1 MGYLQYDLFIFVAS
15 LLTAAVLLRKASQER
30 QFRKFAQ
37 ANTCQPPSHSANI
50 LPWGIDRMWRLVRL
64 TSQGAD
70 VLETIIMPSFR
81 DHGWTFQSTG
91 LFGEESLLTADP
103 ENLRAVFAT
112 KFSDFGTGHRRA
124 GAFGYMVGKCIFTT
138 DGAFWEHSRALF
150 RPHFATGQINDIE
163 ATERA
168 VQDLFQAL
176 SAQYDGD
183 RRWTQM
189 VDLQTLFLRF
199 TLDTGTEF
207 LFGASVKSQLAAI
220 PGALPNDSVD
230 EVTRVAADN
239 AGHGMG
245 FTEAFHIASVEVT
258 KRAKLQGL
266 YWLADS
272 KRARQAVRYLQQFV
286 DHLVENTLNRSERD
300 EVKDQERREKFTL
313 LKALARETQDPVEL
327 RDQALFTLVAARD
340 TTAALLT
347 WMFLMLTKHPSVFRT
362 LRAAVLADFGTA
374 EEEHTSNDITI
385 STLKR
390 CRYLQWVM
398 YETLR
403 LYPPGPL
410 NSRVATKDTVLPTG
424 GGPHGKDPVA
434 VRKGWTVN
442 LCVYAMQRRIDLWGD
457 DALDFKPE
465 RWEKRKLDWTF
476 LPFSGGPRICLGR
489 ESKTSPSSLTLH
501 KKSKRKR
508 EKGKK
513 GRVRAFYFYFYFL
526 LFLFRPFSPHASDT
540 PSPEQYALTEA
551 GYLTVRLLQRF
562 DEIEALDDLTEIAQ
576 TVTVTLKAKHGVNVR
591 LRRT

>member
-1 MGYLQYDLFIFVAS
+1 M
-15 LLTAAVLLRKASQER
+15 
-30 QFRKFAQ
+30 
-37 ANTCQPPSHSANI
+37 
-50 LPWGIDRMWRLVRL
+50 
-64 TSQGAD
+64 
-70 VLETIIMPSFR
+70 LESIIMPSFR
-81 DHGWTFQSTG
+81 DHGWTFQSSG

-138 DGAFWEHSRALF
+138 DGVFWEHSRALF

-168 VQDLFQAL
+168 VQDLFRAL
-176 SAQYDGD
+176 AAQNEDD
-183 RRWTQM
+183 RRWTQT

-207 LFGASVKSQLAAI
+207 LLGANVKSQLAAI
-220 PGALPNDSVD
+220 PGALQNESVD

-272 KRARQAVRYLQQFV
+272 KRARQAVTYLQKFI
-286 DHLVENTLNRSERD
+286 DHLVENTLDQSERD
-300 EVKDQERREKFTL
+300 EMKDQERREKFTL
-313 LKALARETQDPVEL
+313 LKALARDTQDPVEL
-327 RDQALFTLVAARD
+327 RDQVLFILVAARD

-347 WMFLMLTKHPSVFRT
+347 WMFLMLAKHPSVFRA
-362 LRAAVLADFGTA
+362 LRTAILADFGA
-374 EEEHTSNDITI
+374 EDASNGGITF

-398 YETLR
+398 SETLR

-424 GGPHGKDPVA
+424 GGPHGKDPIA
-434 VRKGWTVN
+434 VRKGQTVN
-442 LCVYAMQRRIDLWGD
+442 LCVYAMQRRLDLWGD

-489 ESKTSPSSLTLH
+489 ESKPLSPNRSPLQ
-501 KKSKRKR
+501 KKR
-508 EKGKK
+508 G
-513 GRVRAFYFYFYFL
+513 G
-526 LFLFRPFSPHASDT
+526 
-540 PSPEQYALTEA
+540 Q
-551 GYLTVRLLQRF
+551 
-562 DEIEALDDLTEIAQ
+562 
-576 TVTVTLKAKHGVNVR
+576 
-591 LRRT
+591 